1 MSNAPLRPLRR
12 FGQVVPTAA
21 TRVGKFSDHTSL
33 TEEHLS
39 RWAKEVSNRFD
50 DNPAFLEL
58 CKNLAEVEQ
67 DLNNTFHAQH
77 LSAGTHLGNA
87 VVEQF
92 LRTFCNKVFLPQAYG
107 PHSIITADDI
117 LLSPPRHDVSANRFF
132 WKMVAKFCDYHQK
145 ESFVNPEQ
153 KRYLSMAR
161 ASWQRIKTIY
171 YHLTHKQIDYNIALE
186 ALALITE
193 ESIHK
198 AKPKPV
204 AHYRDLVT
212 FITDCIFGNHL
223 LLHCPHEQLQLAAH
237 HLIISYCAVR
247 PSEVTLTWLAT
258 HALKYCD
265 LKFYLA
271 LWDDNEQDDDDNELM
286 EDDSGMLVVR
296 DSGHEVQPS
305 QHRQTQY
312 CLGCEVTFHNLKG
325 GQTDPNIYQT
335 QPLYDSGSPACMEP
349 TIILAQ
355 LAKEDGIFDHGISIA
370 SVMETADPEYFEKGD
385 EFLPIPI
392 KAKAKDRFVLRA
404 IELASSSGRGTTSVA
419 TAQHQSATSTSTLL
433 AADNNGPTSGSNWV
447 ISELAPWTT
456 YMSGSATRKIALAT
470 GMPKYTILSRATCH
484 GCNVVDIQGLV
495 QRGKESRNHIM
506 LHGLCHVK
514 AITDTPNSLH
524 AVANAGVK
532 SMLIIQRLVREYNQ
546 AKVALSDASAQGLP
560 AHEYQALKVDHDK
573 KMQRLEKTQRQLRCQ
588 TMIEQAY
595 KEKEDLNVCALC
607 GPLFGGVGPA
617 AAAQELS
624 QQLQAGGVTTQS

>member
-1 MSNAPLRPLRR
+1 MSQPIAS
-12 FGQVVPTAA
+12 FG
-21 TRVGKFSDHTSL
+21 
-33 TEEHLS
+33 
-39 RWAKEVSNRFD
+39 
-50 DNPAFLEL
+50 
-58 CKNLAEVEQ
+58 
-67 DLNNTFHAQH
+67 
-77 LSAGTHLGNA
+77 
-87 VVEQF
+87 
-92 LRTFCNKVFLPQAYG
+92 
-107 PHSIITADDI
+107 
-117 LLSPPRHDVSANRFF
+117 
-132 WKMVAKFCDYHQK
+132 KMVAKFCDYHQK

-204 AHYRDLVT
+204 AHYL
-212 FITDCIFGNHL
+212 
-223 LLHCPHEQLQLAAH
+223 
-237 HLIISYCAVR
+237 R
-247 PSEVTLTWLAT
+247 P
-258 HALKYCD
+258 
-265 LKFYLA
+265 
-271 LWDDNEQDDDDNELM
+271 NDDDNELM

-470 GMPKYTILSRATCH
+470 GMPKYTMYSLRCMTIQMLDHTSVTEGAKRLPVGHLIASSQIVKSYLSR
-484 GCNVVDIQGLV
+484 CNVVDIQGLV